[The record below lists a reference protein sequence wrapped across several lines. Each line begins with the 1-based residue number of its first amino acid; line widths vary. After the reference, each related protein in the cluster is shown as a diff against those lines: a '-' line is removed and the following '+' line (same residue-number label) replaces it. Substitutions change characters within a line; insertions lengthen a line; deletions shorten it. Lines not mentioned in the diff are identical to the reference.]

1 MENRTGGVHVKVKV
15 LELVLYISYTI
26 DELKQKGIDIKT
38 ILFEGDVA
46 ELAQT
51 LIDEYSFHSNLKWK
65 FEHAAL
71 INGCLICKA
80 VKMDAE
86 LNDES

>member
-1 MENRTGGVHVKVKV
+1 MKVKV
-15 LELVLYISYTI
+15 LDSVLYISYTI
-26 DELKQKGIDIKT
+26 DELKQNGTDIKT
-38 ILFEGDVA
+38 ILFEGDIY

-51 LIDEYSFHSNLKWK
+51 LVDEYSSHSNLRWK

-80 VKMDAE
+80 LKVDTE
-86 LNDES
+86 